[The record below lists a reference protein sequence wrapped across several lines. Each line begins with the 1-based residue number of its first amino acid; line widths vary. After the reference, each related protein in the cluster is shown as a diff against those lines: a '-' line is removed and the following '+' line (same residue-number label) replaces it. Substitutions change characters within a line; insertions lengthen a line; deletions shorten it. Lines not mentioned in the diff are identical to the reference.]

1 MGKVKVTIS
10 GFLKRILATRQVFF
24 PYRTLVTTQCLAVNT
39 SSCWSSRLAA
49 VAFSMGQQEQG
60 ESLCKECAT
69 VQDWSGL
76 LKLETDFAKVLQLF
90 LRRRKGRHMLAFEVM
105 YFLRQF
111 PKASRHHSSRY
122 AEVPGDMLLAIKES
136 VAHAMEGQR
145 LAEDGPA
152 AYLSLERSGS
162 RRCAGCRSGQCAHD
176 PGGAGPGD

>member
-90 LRRRKGRHMLAFEVM
+90 LRRKGRHMLAFEVM

-111 PKASRHHSSRY
+111 PKASRHQEPSLCGGARR
-122 AEVPGDMLLAIKES
+122 
-136 VAHAMEGQR
+136 HATGHQGERGAR
-145 LAEDGPA
+145 HGRPA
-152 AYLSLERSGS
+152 AGRRWPRGLSF
-162 RRCAGCRSGQCAHD
+162 A
-176 PGGAGPGD
+176 